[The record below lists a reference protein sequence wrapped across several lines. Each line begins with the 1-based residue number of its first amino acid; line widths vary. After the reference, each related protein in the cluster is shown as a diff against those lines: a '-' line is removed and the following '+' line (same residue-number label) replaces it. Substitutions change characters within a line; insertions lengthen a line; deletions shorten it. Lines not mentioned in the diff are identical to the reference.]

1 MKQLDGPGM
10 REGLRIAA
18 RGTTPAAFAAVM
30 ATAIV
35 STAAERYHMH
45 LLSVVLVAL
54 AAVILA
60 LLAVLTAARFA
71 YFPTDVATDWRRPK
85 SAFGFLTF
93 VAGVTVL
100 GERLDELGLA
110 APALFLVGAG
120 ILSWVILSYGVQLR
134 IMLATQKPPVPE
146 AVDGSW
152 LLWVVATQS
161 LATAAAMIGVHE
173 RALVQVATVV
183 AVCAWAAGTV
193 LYIVIVTIVMARL
206 LLYSVRARDLEP
218 SYWIS
223 MGATAITVLAGA
235 RILNLPHTIPI
246 VNAVAPNVLGFSFT
260 VWAFGTWMVP
270 FLGAIAIWRH
280 LPPERVPFHYE
291 GGLWSMVFPLGMYA
305 AASAEFGGVARLPFM
320 VLVGGV
326 AAYVAIAAWAGV
338 AAMWLWFTLQPWL
351 RRGAIEAAPQ

>member
-1 MKQLDGPGM
+1 MSELHVLDVIWDRVLALSHGHDLVRRDIDEFGIGIDKALDQPWTGDAIDVGVFSRDPLHLISPACISRSSTTCVPLGILRRRGGMKQLDGPGM

-60 LLAVLTAARFA
+60 ALAVLTAARFA
-71 YFPTDVATDWRRPK
+71 YFPTDVATDWGRPQ

-134 IMLATQKPPVPE
+134 IML
-146 AVDGSW
+146 
-152 LLWVVATQS
+152 
-161 LATAAAMIGVHE
+161 
-173 RALVQVATVV
+173 
-183 AVCAWAAGTV
+183 
-193 LYIVIVTIVMARL
+193 
-206 LLYSVRARDLEP
+206 
-218 SYWIS
+218 
-223 MGATAITVLAGA
+223 
-235 RILNLPHTIPI
+235 
-246 VNAVAPNVLGFSFT
+246 
-260 VWAFGTWMVP
+260 
-270 FLGAIAIWRH
+270 
-280 LPPERVPFHYE
+280 
-291 GGLWSMVFPLGMYA
+291 
-305 AASAEFGGVARLPFM
+305 
-320 VLVGGV
+320 
-326 AAYVAIAAWAGV
+326 
-338 AAMWLWFTLQPWL
+338 
-351 RRGAIEAAPQ
+351 